1 MPRKKARTITLPS
14 FTHGCMVAA
23 CRPGGRKTIPLALK
37 LWSSRAPG
45 FKGENDEV
53 LKIIRAVYAATGG
66 KGTFKSQWRIVE
78 AYLSRWRI
86 EETIR
91 FVKQSYGFEN
101 IRVMTCAR
109 IRNMAS
115 LVLASAYFATAWIG
129 RNIRREVLAEHLARL
144 GKRLGEVPEFAAYAI
159 ADGIKRAFTRFG
171 KWVRTAADTI
181 AKAPDVPAFQLL
193 PGFAELLDIDY
204 G

>member
-1 MPRKKARTITLPS
+1 M
-14 FTHGCMVAA
+14 
-23 CRPGGRKTIPLALK
+23 
-37 LWSSRAPG
+37 
-45 FKGENDEV
+45 
-53 LKIIRAVYAATGG
+53 
-66 KGTFKSQWRIVE
+66 E

-101 IRVMTCAR
+101 IRVTTYAR

-129 RNIRREVLAEHLARL
+129 RNIKREVLAEYLAHL

-159 ADGIKRAFTRFG
+159 ADGIKRAFTHFG

-181 AKAPDVPAFQLL
+181 AKAHDAPAIQLL
-193 PGFAELLDIDY
+193 PGFAELFDIDD